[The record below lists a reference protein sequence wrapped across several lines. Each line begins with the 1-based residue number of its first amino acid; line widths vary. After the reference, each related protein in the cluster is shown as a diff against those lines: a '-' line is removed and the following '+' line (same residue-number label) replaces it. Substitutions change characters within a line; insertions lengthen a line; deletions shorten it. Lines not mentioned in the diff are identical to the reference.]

1 MAVPKKKT
9 SVSRKGLR
17 RGGHTHKLYAHQATM
32 LCPNCQ
38 SPSIL
43 HHICPTCGHYRGKQ
57 VVVIKPPGDETPEES
72 SPA

>member
-17 RGGHTHKLYAHQATM
+17 RAGHTHKLYAHQATM

-38 SPSIL
+38 SLSIR
-43 HHICPTCGHYRGKQ
+43 HHICPACGFYRGRQ
-57 VVVIKPPGDETPEES
+57 VVVMKSSEEEAVKES
-72 SPA
+72 SPS